1 MIQKKIWTQDNS
13 INCLLKKE
21 LKQLF
26 AKKELKQLFAKKE
39 LEQLF
44 ARKDPQRQV
53 DLCRLAPG
61 SATNATALA
70 NDPKEN
76 LKTK

>member
-1 MIQKKIWTQDNS
+1 M
-13 INCLLKKE
+13 LKKE

-26 AKKELKQLFAKKE
+26 AKK
-39 LEQLF
+39 
-44 ARKDPQRQV
+44 DPQRQV
-53 DLCRLAPG
+53 DPCVLAPG
-61 SATNATALA
+61 PATNATALA